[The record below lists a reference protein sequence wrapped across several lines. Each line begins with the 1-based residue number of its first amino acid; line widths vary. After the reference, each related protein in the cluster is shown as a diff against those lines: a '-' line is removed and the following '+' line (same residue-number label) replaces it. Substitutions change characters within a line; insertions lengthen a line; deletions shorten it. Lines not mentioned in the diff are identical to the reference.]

1 MQLNLNTT
9 LYYLMCLMCIFG
21 TKLLIVCIIKSLECG
36 QVYLLFAVSVRLV
49 THNLPPLY
57 AFFLE
62 LALDPAAW
70 PTLVGGDQIVNFTGT
85 QLDLAAPV
93 RSDDIRNYG
102 QYYLKYLMIKA
113 LILIV
118 KCFTV
123 KNIDKTFEARNLQVN
138 GQRRFRFEGKF
149 IINRSFIGHS
159 YFTVKKYLMVT

>member
-1 MQLNLNTT
+1 MRTSVPAFSRFSSACNPQSSPT
-9 LYYLMCLMCIFG
+9 LC
-21 TKLLIVCIIKSLECG
+21 
-36 QVYLLFAVSVRLV
+36 
-49 THNLPPLY
+49 
-57 AFFLE
+57 FFLE

-123 KNIDKTFEARNLQVN
+123 KNID
-138 GQRRFRFEGKF
+138 GKRLKLG
-149 IINRSFIGHS
+149 IC
-159 YFTVKKYLMVT
+159 K